1 MFKMHYVKLFFV
13 PILWGGALVA
23 GRVVAPNLPP
33 FTTAFLRFLAVSL
46 FLLPFLYAREGGF
59 PRLTRR
65 SALLLVLL
73 SFTGVMMFNFF
84 LFSGLR
90 TVTAVRS
97 AVFIAFTPA
106 VVALASALFFRERI
120 NLLMGIGIVSAFVG
134 AVITITNGDIQVLLS
149 RAVSTGDLFLLGCV
163 VMWTIYSI
171 TAKFVMNEIAPF
183 TLLTYGSLIG
193 SLLMIPFVLYEG
205 AIFNLHSQPIETW
218 FGLLYLSIGAAGIAY
233 LWYYEGIKAVGAPR
247 AAIFLNLEPVAA
259 MVLGIVILNEQ
270 VTLPVLIGALLV
282 IFGLLLTN
290 YPGKKP
296 KKVNPQPDISV

>member
-1 MFKMHYVKLFFV
+1 MFKLHYVKLFFV

-59 PRLTRR
+59 PRPSRK

-106 VVALASALFFRERI
+106 VVALASALFFREKI
-120 NLLMGIGIVSAFVG
+120 NLLMGLGIVSAFIG

-193 SLLMIPFVLYEG
+193 SLLMIPFVLWEG
-205 AIFNLHSQPIETW
+205 AIFSLHTQPPETW

-270 VTLPVLIGALLV
+270 ITLPVLIGALLV

-290 YPGKKP
+290 YPAKKP
-296 KKVNPQPDISV
+296 KKVSPQPDISV

>member
-1 MFKMHYVKLFFV
+1 MFKLHYVKLFFV

-120 NLLMGIGIVSAFVG
+120 NLLMGLGIVSAFIG

-270 VTLPVLIGALLV
+270 ITLPVLIGALLV

-290 YPGKKP
+290 YPAKKP
-296 KKVNPQPDISV
+296 KKVSPQPDISV

>member
-46 FLLPFLYAREGGF
+46 FLLPFLYARERGF
-59 PRLTRR
+59 PRLSRKA
-65 SALLLVLL
+65 ALLLVLL

-120 NLLMGIGIVSAFVG
+120 NLLMGLGIVSAFMG

-149 RAVSTGDLFLLGCV
+149 RAISTGDLFLLGCV
-163 VMWTIYSI
+163 LTWTIYSI

-205 AIFNLHSQPIETW
+205 AIFNLHSQPPETW

-259 MVLGIVILNEQ
+259 MFLGIVILNEQ

-290 YPGKKP
+290 YPVKKP
-296 KKVNPQPDISV
+296 KKVSPQPDISV

>member
-1 MFKMHYVKLFFV
+1 MHYVKLFFV

-59 PRLTRR
+59 PRPSRKA
-65 SALLLVLL
+65 ALLLVLL

-120 NLLMGIGIVSAFVG
+120 NLLMGLGIVSAFIG

-149 RAVSTGDLFLLGCV
+149 RAISTGDLFLLGCV
-163 VMWTIYSI
+163 LTWTIYSI
-171 TAKFVMNEIAPF
+171 TAKFVMHEIAPF

-259 MVLGIVILNEQ
+259 MALGIIILNEQ
-270 VTLPVLIGALLV
+270 ITLPVLIGALLV

-290 YPGKKP
+290 YPMKKQ
-296 KKVNPQPDISV
+296 KKASPPPEISV